1 MSAIQRHPNKLQN
14 KTVLLVAGT
23 SGIGKGVASGLL
35 SRGASIILT
44 STRQEKLDAT
54 ITELLSL
61 YPDLPNTSVRGYT
74 LDLGSSDVEDN
85 LKKLVASLKKDN
97 VDMIHHLVY
106 IAGDPLPTFALEDI
120 TLESW
125 AKASQVRTISAIL
138 TVKHLLPL
146 IKAAGPASA
155 DFSAS
160 ITITG
165 GSVGDKP
172 IPGGWTLV
180 AMIAAALNGAARQ
193 LALDL
198 APIRVN
204 TIAPGVVDTDL
215 WSGMDEKT
223 KKEFFEGCEKNNPTG
238 RVGNVSDVAEAYLW
252 VMCDG
257 NTTGEVVRTNS
268 GILLV

>member
-1 MSAIQRHPNKLQN
+1 MSAIQRHPNKLQD
-14 KTVLLVAGT
+14 KIVLIIAGT
-23 SGIGKGVASGLL
+23 SGIGKAVASALL
-35 SRGASIILT
+35 SRGASVILT
-44 STRQEKLDAT
+44 STRRAKLDGT

-61 YPDLPNTSVRGYT
+61 YPELPHTSVRGYT
-74 LDLGSSDVEDN
+74 LDLGSSDVEN
-85 LKKLVASLKKDN
+85 NIKTLVTSLKDDGVSK
-97 VDMIHHLVY
+97 IHHLAY

-125 AKASQVRTISAIL
+125 AKASQVRTISCIL
-138 TVKHLLPL
+138 CIKHLLPF
-146 IKAAGPASA
+146 IKSAGPASP
-155 DFSAS
+155 DYSAS
-160 ITITG
+160 ITLTG
-165 GSVGDKP
+165 GSVSDKP
-172 IPGGWTLV
+172 IPGGWTLL

-198 APIRVN
+198 KPVRVN
-204 TIAPGVVDTDL
+204 TIAPGVVDTEL
-215 WSGMDEKT
+215 WNGMDAET
-223 KKEFFEGCEKNNPTG
+223 KAQFLEGCEKTNPTG